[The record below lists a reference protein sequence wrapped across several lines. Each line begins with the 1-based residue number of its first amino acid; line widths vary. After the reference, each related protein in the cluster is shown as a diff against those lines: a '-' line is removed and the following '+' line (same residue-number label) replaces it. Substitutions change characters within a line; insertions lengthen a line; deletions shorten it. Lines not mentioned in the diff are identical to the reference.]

1 MTTVSTNSA
10 ARNRL
15 RILLF
20 LALGATCAPTPASL
34 AQIITPQGPTQNAPE
49 KLLEFEVATIKPTA
63 PDSMQMVGVNVYPG
77 GRVVIE
83 SVPLKTLISIAF
95 NVSWWQISGGDQWID
110 KTEFNVEAKPP
121 EAMRASLTD
130 LRHSWYG
137 IDDERLRQMLQAL
150 LIDRFQLKFHRQ
162 TKTGQVFLLEK
173 SGKTPQL
180 KPTSANPADANTSA
194 YNAGFGSIGFAGTW
208 VLYNTSMP
216 QLAKFAS
223 DFALHCPVLD
233 QTGLT
238 GTFDYRSPPED
249 WDVYQSD
256 TTG

>member
-1 MTTVSTNSA
+1 
-10 ARNRL
+10 
-15 RILLF
+15 
-20 LALGATCAPTPASL
+20 
-34 AQIITPQGPTQNAPE
+34 
-49 KLLEFEVATIKPTA
+49 
-63 PDSMQMVGVNVYPG
+63 MQMVGVNVYPG

-173 SGKTPQL
+173 SGKTIRL
-180 KPTSANPADANTSA
+180 HPTKDRSAEGNS
-194 YNAGFGSIGFAGTW
+194 SISLGLSGDIDYIDGRFS
-208 VLYNTSMP
+208 LHNTSMQ
-216 QLAKFAS
+216 QLAEFAGNVLTQS
-223 DFALHCPVLD
+223 PVID
-233 QTGLT
+233 RTGLT
-238 GTFDYRSPPED
+238 GWFDYISLNQATQDDFHDSFLSLIPEIGLKLTPSKGPIETLVIDHAEQPSPN
-249 WDVYQSD
+249 
-256 TTG
+256 